1 MKTPKVNPDNELLLK
16 VLTVASDMLKLEK
29 VFTPCS
35 YNSSLVEW
43 SQSHLE
49 DVGQRIAL
57 NLGCEFKDNGLRIT
71 TEAGFYYNI
80 NLASEGNAG
89 ELLKCL
95 KQELSKTYKDPEVKG
110 TVSRPYELDKRNWN
124 DLAESFDN
132 DEQILE
138 CSDYI
143 MACENLEQAQLHLE
157 RFKTTEP
164 DNTKAITKLTN
175 MVTQWNEHVIAWQGI
190 YKIGL
195 MTNYKRLAEVK
206 KERALDTL
214 ASENELIKSMVKES
228 ADSQVD
234 FLSNTSPR
242 RIYDLFKKFGI
253 EPTNDIDL
261 YLSLQAA
268 ETIRTTITSA
278 TLIWNETHDQPIGSM
293 PGGLKYKDFDA
304 YLLHLQMAVKDKTAK
319 FNSEYL
325 KKDGHLKSMSH
336 RSRQRMYVTAQSIKS
351 DNNLIEAITRNAETI
366 KKYTT

>member
-57 NLGCEFKDNGLRIT
+57 NLGCEFKDNALRVQ

-89 ELLKCL
+89 KLLKCL

-110 TVSRPYELDKRNWN
+110 TLSRPYELDKRNWN

-132 DEQILE
+132 ADQILE

-164 DNTKAITKLTN
+164 DNKKAIAKLTN
-175 MVTQWNEHVIAWQGI
+175 MVAQWNEHVIAWQAI
-190 YKIGL
+190 YKIGT
-195 MTNYKRLAEVK
+195 MTDYKRLVEVK
-206 KERALDTL
+206 KERAINTLANENESIKALIEGYDDTL
-214 ASENELIKSMVKES
+214 LR
-228 ADSQVD
+228 
-234 FLSNTSPR
+234 NTSSR
-242 RIYDLFKKFGI
+242 KIYDLFKMFGI
-253 EPTNDIDL
+253 EPVNNINL
-261 YLSLQAA
+261 YISLQAA
-268 ETIRTTITSA
+268 ETIKTTMASDA
-278 TLIWNETHDQPIGSM
+278 LIWNEAHDQVIGSE

-304 YLLHLQMAVKDKTAK
+304 YLLHLQAALKDKTSK
-319 FNSEYL
+319 FNSAYL
-325 KKDGHLKSMSH
+325 KKDGSSKTMSH
-336 RSRQRMYVTAQSIKS
+336 RQRQRMYADSQNLKS
-351 DNNLIEAITRNAETI
+351 DTSLIEVISKNAKTI
-366 KKYTT
+366 KKYTA